1 VPFIGL
7 IKKTIFTIFR
17 KNR

>member
-7 IKKTIFTIFR
+7 IKFF
-17 KNR
+17 